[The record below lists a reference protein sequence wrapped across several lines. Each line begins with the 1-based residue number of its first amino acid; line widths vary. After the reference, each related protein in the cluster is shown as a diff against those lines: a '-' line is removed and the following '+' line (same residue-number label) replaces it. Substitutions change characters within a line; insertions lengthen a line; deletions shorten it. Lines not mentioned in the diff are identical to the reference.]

1 MKDGTSV
8 PEGLALQSA
17 FKNHNTVKEARHQ
30 CTDEQTEAS
39 VGAGELGR
47 PRTLGSE
54 PRVPFCLPS
63 WGCGLVLVLRG
74 PEGGCSDSSG
84 CSRRHRHRGSLTCR
98 ATLRAPRPTEAAVR
112 GVTVSFWLFL
122 SLFTWGK
129 THRRTGKVLAD
140 RKGLEPPLA
149 HGPCAGLRPQDK
161 GRRQPAG

>member
-63 WGCGLVLVLRG
+63 WGCGLVLVLRR

-84 CSRRHRHRGSLTCR
+84 CSRRHRHRGSLTCLGH
-98 ATLRAPRPTEAAVR
+98 TGGPTPHR
-112 GVTVSFWLFL
+112 GRGSGSYRVFL
-122 SLFTWGK
+122 VVPFVVHLGK
-129 THRRTGKVLAD
+129 NTQEDGK
-140 RKGLEPPLA
+140 GT
-149 HGPCAGLRPQDK
+149 C
-161 GRRQPAG
+161 